1 MFTYK
6 WDKGFFYILIGDMIV
21 DRLNKSDGEYLLKN
35 DLLFTDHFEI
45 TIEYGIKRLPHGF
58 FSFPV
63 VYFSSVEEDFEFN
76 FVDRDEIFIAS
87 IKEFL
92 TGGVE

>member
-6 WDKGFFYILIGDMIV
+6 WNKGFFYILMGDVII
-21 DRLNKSDGEYLLKN
+21 DHLIKSDGEYLLKN
-35 DLLFTDHFEI
+35 DVLFLDHFQIEI
-45 TIEYGIKRLPHGF
+45 EGGNVL
-58 FSFPV
+58 
-63 VYFSSVEEDFEFN
+63 FSSVEKDFEFV
-76 FVDRDEIFIAS
+76 FVDKDGVFLSS

>member
-6 WDKGFFYILIGDMIV
+6 WDKGFFYILMGDMIV
-21 DRLNKSDGEYLLKN
+21 DHLNKSDGEYLLKN

-45 TIEYGIKRLPHGF
+45 TIEYG
-58 FSFPV
+58 V
-63 VYFSSVEEDFEFN
+63 VYFSMVEKDLEVF
-76 FVDRDEIFIAS
+76 FVDRDGIFIAS

>member
-6 WDKGFFYILIGDMIV
+6 WDKGFFYILMGDTVI
-21 DRLNKSDGEYLLKN
+21 DHLNKSDGEYLLKN
-35 DLLFTDHFEI
+35 DVLFTDHFEI
-45 TIEYGIKRLPHGF
+45 EIEDGIVF
-58 FSFPV
+58 
-63 VYFSSVEEDFEFN
+63 FSSVEEDLEIF
-76 FVDRDEIFIAS
+76 FVDRDGIFLSS

>member
-6 WDKGFFYILIGDMIV
+6 WDKGFFYILMGDMIV
-21 DRLNKSDGEYLLKN
+21 DHLNKSDGEYLLKN
-35 DLLFTDHFEI
+35 DVLFTDHFEI
-45 TIEYGIKRLPHGF
+45 EIEDGIAF
-58 FSFPV
+58 
-63 VYFSSVEEDFEFN
+63 FSSVEEDFEFN
-76 FVDRDEIFIAS
+76 FVDRDGIFIAS

>member
-6 WDKGFFYILIGDMIV
+6 WDKGFFYILMGDMIV
-21 DRLNKSDGEYLLKN
+21 DHLNKSDGEYLLKN

-63 VYFSSVEEDFEFN
+63 VYFSMVEKDLDVF
-76 FVDRDEIFIAS
+76 FVDRDEIFISS

-92 TGGVE
+92 TGGIE

>member
-6 WDKGFFYILIGDMIV
+6 WDKGFLYILMGDTVI
-21 DRLNKSDGEYLLKN
+21 DHLNKSDGEYLLKN
-35 DLLFTDHFEI
+35 DVLFTDHFEI
-45 TIEYGIKRLPHGF
+45 EIEDGIAF
-58 FSFPV
+58 
-63 VYFSSVEEDFEFN
+63 FSSVEEDLEIF
-76 FVDRDEIFIAS
+76 FVDRDGIFISS

>member
-6 WDKGFFYILIGDMIV
+6 WNKGFFYILMGDVIIEH
-21 DRLNKSDGEYLLKN
+21 LIKSDGEHLLKN
-35 DLLFTDHFEI
+35 DVLFLDHFQIEI
-45 TIEYGIKRLPHGF
+45 ENGNVF
-58 FSFPV
+58 
-63 VYFSSVEEDFEFN
+63 FSSVEKDFEFF
-76 FVDRDEIFIAS
+76 FVDKDGVFLSS

>member
-6 WDKGFFYILIGDMIV
+6 WDKGFFYILMGDMIV
-21 DRLNKSDGEYLLKN
+21 DHLNKSDGEYLLKN
-35 DLLFTDHFEI
+35 DVLFTDHFEI
-45 TIEYGIKRLPHGF
+45 EIEGGIVF
-58 FSFPV
+58 
-63 VYFSSVEEDFEFN
+63 FSSVEEDFEIF
-76 FVDRDEIFIAS
+76 FTDRDGIFLSS

>member
-6 WDKGFFYILIGDMIV
+6 WDKGFFYILMGDMIV
-21 DRLNKSDGEYLLKN
+21 DHLNKSDGEYLLKN

-45 TIEYGIKRLPHGF
+45 TIEYG
-58 FSFPV
+58 V
-63 VYFSSVEEDFEFN
+63 VYFSMVEKDLEVF
-76 FVDRDEIFIAS
+76 FVDRDGIFLSS

>member
-6 WDKGFFYILIGDMIV
+6 WDKGFFYILMGDTYVVEHLI
-21 DRLNKSDGEYLLKN
+21 KSDGEYLLKN
-35 DLLFTDHFEI
+35 DVLFTDHFEI
-45 TIEYGIKRLPHGF
+45 EIEDGIVF
-58 FSFPV
+58 
-63 VYFSSVEEDFEFN
+63 FSSVEEDLEIF
-76 FVDRDEIFIAS
+76 FVDRDGIFISS